1 MDYDILN
8 YQVLREGEMKNK
20 TKTYIIGMFLAGF
33 MCISFPS
40 GAYAQLPALDSMS
53 FIKTIKQW
61 FTQIQQSQTVI
72 NAMKTVQKTSA
83 AIGTAKAT
91 VQEYVVENKKKID
104 AAIKKV
110 NDYKEKAEN
119 YKKEFD
125 KYKSQIEEKVQD
137 VKDKVDEVKD
147 KVEDVKNKVE
157 DIKSQA
163 EGYVEQAKST
173 VQNVKDKVEDV
184 KDKVEDIKDKVED
197 VKSQA
202 EGYIEQAKDIK
213 DKVEDYAD
221 MAKGALGEEEEPV
234 LEPTPQTTVPEVS
247 PETSEAT
254 PPMMP
259 SNSGSSGSSKPIT
272 PSRNSFITP
281 SGGEISTPL
290 PYGDTPTNTLGL
302 PIVEGEE
309 MLPPINET
317 PLPDDE
323 DTDDEDDTADD
334 ELGFSVPLPTDVEG
348 KTIGLRSPF
357 QTPDSETKGED
368 PTSEETEESTVTE
381 DTSSSITPQTSTNT
395 SGTTLN
401 KPRTTN
407 NNRVPTSRR
416 GFRNSTTG
424 SINTPMPYGNAPMN
438 TLNMPNA
445 NLGVLPPITN
455 ELVIPEDIKSE
466 EEIED
471 TEDETS
477 DDELGFSVPL
487 PADVEEGSTGLRS
500 PFQTPDSE
508 TEEASASEETEAED
522 TTETTEEAP
531 KVLTID
537 KDLDVSAE
545 IPMKDETLSSIKTMQ
560 GVIDDKKQSLKP
572 FQKSMLEKDSITI
585 AANIHHQD
593 NMAFA
598 MALSLPDG
606 GTDVNG
612 TFIIPQNM
620 GMSCGNISSND
631 ALEKGVINACLV
643 KYNEERLKAQTDS
656 ISEAPKFYMDV
667 LARYAAAVIADAFRL
682 INDADAFEEK
692 HVEPVLYAADSHKS
706 DAYANIVELAKGID
720 MQINSLLKI
729 YSSQLA
735 MTNIFNY
742 QNFVFRNYSEEE
754 LKKIKISGNR
764 GKDNGTSSDDTFII
778 PPTMA
783 LVCGLDSE
791 TAQDSAKLE
800 ECKNYLANL
809 KEEDGFVLVRDQIL
823 HEINKHYLET
833 AFKLKSEAGDF
844 EDVQKDVLTAKFGGA
859 SGSPA
864 SSEGAEGS
872 DINKLQ
878 SELIKLSAQTAKN
891 SIRLIEILSSM
902 INISE
907 IHNFYSTDI
916 NNRKNVNI

>member
-1 MDYDILN
+1 
-8 YQVLREGEMKNK
+8 MKNK

-173 VQNVKDKVEDV
+173 VQNVKDKVED
-184 KDKVEDIKDKVED
+184 IKDKVED

-213 DKVEDYAD
+213 DKVENYAD
-221 MAKGALGEEEEPV
+221 MAKGALGKEDEPV

-247 PETSEAT
+247 PETAEVT
-254 PPMMP
+254 PPVTPTNP
-259 SNSGSSGSSKPIT
+259 SSSGSSKPIT

-290 PYGDTPTNTLGL
+290 PYGNTPTNTLGL

-357 QTPDSETKGED
+357 QTPDSKTKGED
-368 PTSEETEESTVTE
+368 PT
-381 DTSSSITPQTSTNT
+381 
-395 SGTTLN
+395 
-401 KPRTTN
+401 
-407 NNRVPTSRR
+407 
-416 GFRNSTTG
+416 
-424 SINTPMPYGNAPMN
+424 
-438 TLNMPNA
+438 
-445 NLGVLPPITN
+445 
-455 ELVIPEDIKSE
+455 
-466 EEIED
+466 
-471 TEDETS
+471 
-477 DDELGFSVPL
+477 
-487 PADVEEGSTGLRS
+487 
-500 PFQTPDSE
+500 
-508 TEEASASEETEAED
+508 SEETEAED
-522 TTETTEEAP
+522 TTETTEETP

-667 LARYAAAVIADAFRL
+667 LARYAAAVIADAFKL

-720 MQINSLLKI
+720 LQINSLLKI

-809 KEEDGFVLVRDQIL
+809 KEEEGFVLVRDQIL
-823 HEINKHYLET
+823 YEINKHYLET

>member
-1 MDYDILN
+1 
-8 YQVLREGEMKNK
+8 MKNK

-221 MAKGALGEEEEPV
+221 MAKGTLGEEEEPV

-357 QTPDSETKGED
+357 QTPDSET
-368 PTSEETEESTVTE
+368 
-381 DTSSSITPQTSTNT
+381 
-395 SGTTLN
+395 
-401 KPRTTN
+401 
-407 NNRVPTSRR
+407 
-416 GFRNSTTG
+416 
-424 SINTPMPYGNAPMN
+424 
-438 TLNMPNA
+438 
-445 NLGVLPPITN
+445 
-455 ELVIPEDIKSE
+455 
-466 EEIED
+466 
-471 TEDETS
+471 
-477 DDELGFSVPL
+477 
-487 PADVEEGSTGLRS
+487 
-500 PFQTPDSE
+500 
-508 TEEASASEETEAED
+508 EEASASEEKETED

-667 LARYAAAVIADAFRL
+667 LARYAAAVIADAFKL

-864 SSEGAEGS
+864 SPEGAEGS

>member
-1 MDYDILN
+1 
-8 YQVLREGEMKNK
+8 MKNK

-184 KDKVEDIKDKVED
+184 KDKVEDVKNKVED
-197 VKSQA
+197 IKSQA

-213 DKVEDYAD
+213 DKVENYAD
-221 MAKGALGEEEEPV
+221 MAKGALGKEDEPV

-247 PETSEAT
+247 PETAEVT
-254 PPMMP
+254 PPVTPTNP
-259 SNSGSSGSSKPIT
+259 SSSGSSKPIT

-290 PYGDTPTNTLGL
+290 PYGNTPTNTLGL

-334 ELGFSVPLPTDVEG
+334 ELVFSVPLPTDVGG

-368 PTSEETEESTVTE
+368 PTSEETE
-381 DTSSSITPQTSTNT
+381 
-395 SGTTLN
+395 
-401 KPRTTN
+401 
-407 NNRVPTSRR
+407 
-416 GFRNSTTG
+416 
-424 SINTPMPYGNAPMN
+424 
-438 TLNMPNA
+438 
-445 NLGVLPPITN
+445 
-455 ELVIPEDIKSE
+455 
-466 EEIED
+466 
-471 TEDETS
+471 
-477 DDELGFSVPL
+477 
-487 PADVEEGSTGLRS
+487 
-500 PFQTPDSE
+500 
-508 TEEASASEETEAED
+508 AED
-522 TTETTEEAP
+522 TTETTEETP

-593 NMAFA
+593 DMAFA

-612 TFIIPQNM
+612 TFIIPKNM

-631 ALEKGVINACLV
+631 ALEKGVIGACLV

-667 LARYAAAVIADAFRL
+667 LARYAAAVIADAFKL

-778 PPTMA
+778 SPTMA

-833 AFKLKSEAGDF
+833 ALKLKSEAGDF
-844 EDVQKDVLTAKFGGA
+844 EDVQKDVLTAKFSGA

-864 SSEGAEGS
+864 SPEGAKGS
-872 DINKLQ
+872 DIKKLQ
-878 SELIKLSAQTAKN
+878 DELIKLSAQTAKN

-916 NNRKNVNI
+916 NNRKNVNS